1 MPAPAPRPA
10 PAAPA
15 PRLDPAGAS
24 APSPQPDTRSD
35 SPTDAA
41 ASPLLDL
48 PGAGPAALPPGTDLA
63 LGGSGFVPTLPP
75 TTLPAGAR
83 WREVATPAQTIGF
96 VLLRSKRRTI
106 GFLITDDGLRV
117 TAPRWVGLGEIDEA
131 VRGKASWILS
141 RLRTWQERQQRVAMH
156 RARWE
161 DGGELP
167 YLGQTIRFR
176 VGGDRRHFAGDAL
189 APQAGDTLWLGLPSG
204 ADGNR
209 IRDTVQA
216 WLQGQARA
224 IIQTRLDHFLQRT
237 GLAIT
242 QWRLSSARTRWGS
255 CTSQGHIMLNWRLVH
270 FAVDVIDYVIAH
282 ELAHLREM
290 NHGPGFWTEVGHI
303 LPGYEQARQTLRQHD
318 PASLPS
324 FT

>member
-1 MPAPAPRPA
+1 MTDPSHQLLFDWGAEPAPAPPADRGTSATGKPAPGPRTAPATPPPGAPDPAIAPPPAGSDLAHGGSGDVHTPA
-10 PAAPA
+10 PA
-15 PRLDPAGAS
+15 
-24 APSPQPDTRSD
+24 
-35 SPTDAA
+35 
-41 ASPLLDL
+41 
-48 PGAGPAALPPGTDLA
+48 
-63 LGGSGFVPTLPP
+63 V
-75 TTLPAGAR
+75 LPAGAR
-83 WREVATPAQTIGF
+83 WRVTPTDSQPIGY

-117 TAPRWVGLGEIDEA
+117 TAPRWVGLADIDDA
-131 VRGKASWILS
+131 VRSKADWILP
-141 RLRTWQERQQRVAMH
+141 RLRAWQERQQRVALH

-176 VGGDRRHFAGDAL
+176 TGGARRHFEGDVH
-189 APQAGDTLWLGLPSG
+189 APQAGDTLWLGLQVD
-204 ADGNR
+204 ADAGR
-209 IRDTVQA
+209 IKDAVQA
-216 WLQGQARA
+216 WLQGQARV
-224 IIQTRLDHFLQRT
+224 IIQARLTHFLERT
-237 GLAIT
+237 GLSIT
-242 QWRLSSARTRWGS
+242 RWRLSSARTRWGS

-270 FAVDVIDYVIAH
+270 FTVDVIDYVIAH

-318 PASLPS
+318 PVSLPS